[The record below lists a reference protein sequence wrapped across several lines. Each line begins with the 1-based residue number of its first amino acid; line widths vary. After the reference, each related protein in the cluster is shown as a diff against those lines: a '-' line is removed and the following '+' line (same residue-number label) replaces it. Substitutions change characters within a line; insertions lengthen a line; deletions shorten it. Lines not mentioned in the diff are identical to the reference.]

1 MRLSAPE
8 PRAFVIEKSID
19 GGQSF
24 SPFQYYAE
32 DCMVYFGL
40 ENDGPI
46 TEPDGVQCVTVRYG
60 GIEASTCVRQAPGT
74 VVTVCA
80 ALRLSHPAPL
90 QTAQ

>member
-1 MRLSAPE
+1 MFYIFMRLSAPE

-46 TEPDGVQCVTVRYG
+46 TEPDGVQCVTVRYVG
-60 GIEASTCVRQAPGT
+60 LKLLHVLGRHQALWLQ
-74 VVTVCA
+74 CA
-80 ALRLSHPAPL
+80 QH
-90 QTAQ
+90 